1 MSGNLSGFNA
11 ADVEPN
17 SAFTPLPAGEYQ
29 AIISESEM
37 KPTKDGQGK
46 FLQMKLQILNGQH
59 QNRTLI
65 DRLNLVNKN
74 DVAVQIAKGT
84 LSSIC
89 RAVNVL
95 TPNDSAELHNKPL
108 TIIVKIKNDPNGNPQ
123 NEVKGYKARH
133 TSAPA
138 ATSMVEQ
145 AFEPSGE
152 QVVKS
157 PF

>member
-11 ADVEPN
+11 AEVEPN
-17 SAFTPLPAGEYQ
+17 SAFSPLPAGEYQ

-37 KPTKDGQGK
+37 KPTKNGLGK
-46 FLQMKLQILNGQH
+46 YLELKLQILNGQH
-59 QNRTLI
+59 QNRTLF

-89 RAVNVL
+89 RAVGVL
-95 TPNDSAELHNKPL
+95 TPNDSAELHNKPMG
-108 TIIVKIKNDPNGNPQ
+108 IVVKIRADQNGNPQ
-123 NEVKGYKARH
+123 NEIKGYKPRH
-133 TSAPA
+133 TAAPA
-138 ATSMVEQ
+138 ASIVEQ
-145 AFEPSGE
+145 AFESDGAE
-152 QVVKS
+152 AVKS

>member
-11 ADVEPN
+11 NDVEPN
-17 SAFTPLPAGEYQ
+17 AAFTPLPAGEYQ

-37 KPTKDGQGK
+37 KPTKDAQGK
-46 FLQMKLQILNGQH
+46 YLQMKLQILNGAY

-108 TIIVKIKNDPNGNPQ
+108 TIIVKIKNDQNGNPQ

-138 ATSMVEQ
+138 GPSMVEQ

>member
-11 ADVEPN
+11 NDVEPN

-29 AIISESEM
+29 AIISESDM
-37 KPTKDGQGK
+37 KPTKNGLGK
-46 FLQMKLQILNGQH
+46 YLELKLQILNGQH
-59 QNRTLI
+59 QNRTLF

-89 RAVNVL
+89 RAVGML
-95 TPNDSAELHNKPL
+95 TPDDSSELHNKPL
-108 TIIVKIKNDPNGNPQ
+108 TIVVKIKPDQDGNPR
-123 NEVKGYKARH
+123 NEVKGYKPRH
-133 TSAPA
+133 TAASAA
-138 ATSMVEQ
+138 SIVEQ
-145 AFEPSGE
+145 AFESDGTE
-152 QVVKS
+152 AVKS

>member
-17 SAFTPLPAGEYQ
+17 AAFTPLPAGEYQ
-29 AIISESEM
+29 AIITESEM

-46 FLQMKLQILNGQH
+46 YLQLKLQILNGQH
-59 QNRTLI
+59 HNRTLF

-95 TPNDSAELHNKPL
+95 TPNDSSELHSKPL
-108 TIIVKIKNDPNGNPQ
+108 SIKVAIRNDQNGNPQ
-123 NEVKGYKARH
+123 NEVKGYKPRH
-133 TSAPA
+133 TQAGPN
-138 ATSMVEQ
+138 MIEQ
-145 AFEPSGE
+145 AFEDDGTAPIT
-152 QVVKS
+152 S

>member
-11 ADVEPN
+11 NDVEPN

-37 KPTKDGQGK
+37 KPTKDGTGQY
-46 FLQMKLQILNGQH
+46 LQLKLQILNGQH
-59 QNRTLI
+59 QNRTLF

-89 RAVNVL
+89 RAVGVL
-95 TPNDSAELHNKPL
+95 EPDDSLELHNKAMC
-108 TIIVKIKNDPNGNPQ
+108 IVVKIKNDQDGNPR
-123 NEVKGYKARH
+123 NEVKGYKPRH
-133 TSAPA
+133 TAAPA
-138 ATSMVEQ
+138 ASIVEQ
-145 AFEPSGE
+145 AFESDGTE
-152 QVVKS
+152 AVKS

>member
-17 SAFTPLPAGEYQ
+17 AAFTPLPAGEYQ

-46 FLQMKLQILNGQH
+46 FLQMKLQILNGAY

-108 TIIVKIKNDPNGNPQ
+108 TIIVKIKNDQNGNPQ

-138 ATSMVEQ
+138 GPSMVEQ